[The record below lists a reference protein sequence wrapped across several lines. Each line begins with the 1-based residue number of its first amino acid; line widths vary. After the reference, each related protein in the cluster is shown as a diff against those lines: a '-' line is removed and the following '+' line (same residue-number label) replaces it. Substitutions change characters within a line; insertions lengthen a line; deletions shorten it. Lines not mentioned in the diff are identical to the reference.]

1 MPLSH
6 VTVRWKFEPVAGPLA
21 LPAGTLVSCVPTKV
35 KSLSA
40 NQPTAAAVPEVA
52 TVFMWQPTVDP
63 LGTLAIDTM
72 AAVIGLSSRKFTCG
86 GGGGGG
92 GGGTYAGTY
101 SLVAGGSYAGSA
113 GGAAGAGGGGGGG
126 SGAHGSSVRRMYP
139 IDHVARGVAASIFA
153 GSRSLGPSTAMLTP
167 AAIAALATKTPG
179 HRYHDDVVFASICP
193 SFDRSRLDT

>member
-35 KSLSA
+35 NSLSA
-40 NQPTAAAVPEVA
+40 DQPTAAAVPEVA
-52 TVFMWQPTVDP
+52 TVFMWHPTVDS

-72 AAVIGLSSRKFTCG
+72 AAVIGLSSLNVTCG

-101 SLVAGGSYAGSA
+101 GFGAGGSYAGSA
-113 GGAAGAGGGGGGG
+113 GGAAGAGGGGGG
-126 SGAHGSSVRRMYP
+126 SGAHGSSVRRMYS
-139 IDHVARGVAASIFA
+139 IDHVARGIAASIFT
-153 GSRSLGPSTAMLTP
+153 GSRSLGPSAAMLTP
-167 AAIAALATKTPG
+167 AAIAALATKIPG
-179 HRYHDDVVFASICP
+179 RRYHDDVVFASICP